1 MSPPNLDEQ
10 EMRKDRAME
19 RIDLENKSKLQ
30 EEAMENIFGGDG
42 NGSYAMVCSGCGKFI
57 AYTDVNEFLRHILYC
72 KGNPDE

>member
-1 MSPPNLDEQ
+1 ME
-10 EMRKDRAME
+10 KE

-30 EEAMENIFGGDG
+30 EEVMENISGGDG